1 MTKANI
7 VDEVARITN
16 VDKQTVLAVTEALMK
31 VMRGSLAEGENIYL
45 RGFGTFYIKQRAQKT
60 GRNIAQNTPVV
71 IPPRAVAAF
80 KPSKRLS
87 EKVKTIKNPGNGASG
102 GNGQPQKA

>member
-7 VDEVARITN
+7 VDEVARITDI
-16 VDKQTVLAVTEALMK
+16 DKQTVLAVTEALMK

-87 EKVKTIKNPGNGASG
+87 EKVKTLKVGNGA
-102 GNGQPQKA
+102 GNGSSAPGKA